1 MSYKYCHIPYAAT
14 NSFSQLVTD
23 YLGAHPSL
31 KQFYTFT
38 PNKDG
43 IEQAIESKSKMIT
56 DRQRLVSS
64 LQSQYQDLNT
74 TSLVQANIKSL
85 LRQNTFT
92 ITTAHQPNLM
102 TGYLYFIYKILH
114 AIKLAEDLNG
124 QYPEKHF
131 VPVYYMGSE
140 DNDLEELGVFRFR
153 GEKHRWDGAGQQ
165 GAVGRMHTATLKP
178 LLQQVFKLF
187 GPPGKNCDDL
197 IETLNAAYL
206 KHATIGTAT
215 KFLVNELFGQY
226 GLVIVDPDDRE
237 LKKDF
242 IPVMEDDLLNHT
254 THKIVSEQSERL
266 AQQYKTQAFPRPINL
281 FYLEDGSRERIES
294 HGDDNWVVLNTG
306 KTFTKAA
313 LLEELHTCPEKFSPN
328 VILRGLFQST
338 ILPDVAFIGGGAEV
352 AYWLQLKTIFSHYN
366 VFYPVIILRQSV
378 QWMHESQTKLR
389 HQCNLSI
396 TDVFKP
402 TLQLENEY
410 VTTHAGD
417 EWQTI
422 REMDAVARI
431 MSELEQKA
439 THIDATLAG
448 AAKSAI
454 AKIQQQ
460 LATLQKKMLRA
471 EKRKMTVGLQRIQ
484 HLKASLFPN
493 GSLQERTEN
502 FAEYYLEIGPE
513 FFDIIKNG
521 IDPLGNMF
529 LVIEQ

>member
-1 MSYKYCHIPYAAT
+1 MSYKYFHIPYAAT

-31 KQFYTFT
+31 KQFYSFT
-38 PNKDG
+38 PDRDG
-43 IEQAIESKSKMIT
+43 IAEAIESRAKMIT

-64 LQSQYQDLNT
+64 LQSQYQNLNT

-114 AIKLAEDLNG
+114 AIKLAEELNG

-131 VPVYYMGSE
+131 VPIYYMGSE
-140 DNDLEELGVFRFR
+140 DNDLDELGVFRFR
-153 GEKHRWDGAGQQ
+153 GEKYRWDGAGQQ
-165 GAVGRMHTATLKP
+165 GAVGRMHTATLRP
-178 LLQQVFKLF
+178 LMQQVFKLF

-197 IETLNAAYL
+197 IEMLSAAYL
-206 KHATIGTAT
+206 KHGTIGTAT

-226 GLVIVDPDDRE
+226 GLVIVDPDNRE
-237 LKKDF
+237 LKAGF

-254 THKIVSEQSERL
+254 AHKIVSEQSDRL
-266 AQQYKTQAFPRPINL
+266 AQHYKTQAFPRPINL
-281 FYLEDGSRERIES
+281 FYLEDGLRERIERD
-294 HGDDNWVVLNTG
+294 GDHWIVLNSN
-306 KTFTKAA
+306 KKFTRHA
-313 LLEELHTCPEKFSPN
+313 LLQALHTHPEKFSPN

-352 AYWLQLKTIFSHYN
+352 AYWLQLKTVFSHYN
-366 VFYPVIILRQSV
+366 VFYPVIVLRQSV
-378 QWMHESQTKLR
+378 QWINELQTKLR
-389 HQCNLSI
+389 RQCNLSVV
-396 TDVFKP
+396 DVFKP

-410 VTTHAGD
+410 VNTRAGD
-417 EWQTI
+417 EWQTTE
-422 REMDAVARI
+422 EMVAVVRI
-431 MSELEQKA
+431 MGELEQKA
-439 THIDATLAG
+439 TRIDATLAG
-448 AAKSAI
+448 SAKSAI
-454 AKIQQQ
+454 AKIQRQ

-471 EKRKMTVGLQRIQ
+471 EKRKMAVDLQRIQ
-484 HLKASLFPN
+484 RLKASLFPN

-502 FAEYYLEIGPE
+502 FAEYYLEIGQE